1 MPYSEEDRLL
11 EFARV
16 DPLILAGGVS
26 LAFVAGYVNAVS
38 LCYFH
43 VPISH
48 MTGAVT
54 RLSIDM
60 ASLHFS
66 EFINIS
72 YIVFG
77 FLFGAVFSGVIIGA
91 RNLKQSVEYP
101 ILLAVESALLFASV
115 ALFQSKASPALFVV
129 AFACG
134 LQNAMASNYLGLI
147 IRTTHMTGIVT
158 DLGVLIGHALRHQ
171 RVKLWKIG
179 FLLSILIGFFAGG
192 LAGFSIFGRVNYYAN
207 FVPASMCLIGATG
220 FYLLRVRK
228 PRA

>member
-11 EFARV
+11 EHAKV
-16 DPLILAGGVS
+16 DPLILAGGAA

-48 MTGAVT
+48 MTGAVA
-54 RLSIDM
+54 RLSIDI
-60 ASLHFS
+60 ASLHVPD
-66 EFINIS
+66 FINIS
-72 YIVFG
+72 YIITG
-77 FLFGAVFSGVIIGA
+77 FLLGAVFSGLIIGA

-101 ILLAVESALLFASV
+101 ILLTVESILLFASI
-115 ALFQSKASPALFVV
+115 ALFKSKASPALFVV

-134 LQNAMASNYLGLI
+134 LQNAMASTYLGLI

-158 DLGVLIGHALRHQ
+158 DLGVLIGHALRH
-171 RVKLWKIG
+171 RKVKLWKIG
-179 FLLSILIGFFAGG
+179 FLLSILIGFFVGG

-207 FVPASMCLIGATG
+207 FVPACMCFIGAVG
-220 FYLLRVRK
+220 FYFLRVRK
-228 PRA
+228 SRV